1 MNISVIKEQSGFH
14 VPVWKSL
21 ALLVSATT
29 LTACS
34 FMDPVEVEE
43 DFGKSVRQ
51 MVQEQIYD
59 KQTAHQP
66 ALNAPDELDGVSGA
80 YAIDGYR
87 ANAKTSRDNKPTPE
101 TGKVALPIPPE

>member
-1 MNISVIKEQSGFH
+1 MNISEIKEQTDSC
-14 VPVWKSL
+14 VSVWKALSL
-21 ALLVSATT
+21 LASVST

-43 DFGKSVRQ
+43 DFGQSVRQ

-59 KQTAHQP
+59 TQTAHQP
-66 ALNAPDELDGVSGA
+66 ALNAPDVLDGVSGA

-101 TGKVALPIPPE
+101 TGRLLLPPPPE